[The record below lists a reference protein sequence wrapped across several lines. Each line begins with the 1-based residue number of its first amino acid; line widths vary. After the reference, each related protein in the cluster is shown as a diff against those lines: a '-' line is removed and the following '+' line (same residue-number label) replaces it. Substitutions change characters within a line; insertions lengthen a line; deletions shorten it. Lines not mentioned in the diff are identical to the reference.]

1 MPIKSERLLNVI
13 VTVRL
18 SPESLLNAKMKTW
31 TRKLHGRDRK
41 IKKRITLGRCES
53 RNSSPPR

>member
-1 MPIKSERLLNVI
+1 MPIRNERLLSVI

-18 SPESLLNAKMKTW
+18 NPESLLNAKMKTW

-41 IKKRITLGRCES
+41 IKKRVTLERCES
-53 RNSSPPR
+53 KNSSLPR

>member
-18 SPESLLNAKMKTW
+18 RPESLLNAKMKTW
-31 TRKLHGRDRK
+31 MRKLHGRDRK
-41 IKKRITLGRCES
+41 IKKRVMLERCES
-53 RNSSPPR
+53 RNSSLPR